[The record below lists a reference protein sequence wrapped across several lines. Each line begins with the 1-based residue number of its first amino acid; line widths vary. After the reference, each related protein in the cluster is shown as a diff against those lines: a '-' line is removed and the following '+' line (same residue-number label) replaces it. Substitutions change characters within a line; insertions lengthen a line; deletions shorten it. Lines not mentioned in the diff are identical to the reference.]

1 MTSSFHSSSRIPFDS
16 TLSIPYNSSPD
27 RSPSRKS
34 LDFPNVQPE
43 IDPHQP
49 NPFESLIT
57 SSFTT
62 QDHHYQNSHS
72 PSQSY
77 LYSDPFS
84 GSFKQLQGHPTNVNE
99 SFEKIHGPSNI
110 NNLLPPS
117 APHYHWH
124 NSKYPK
130 SNVQNHFI
138 SFIHVHR
145 LSRLSLDYKRLESVQ
160 VSRMSDIGVGV
171 DQNETTTSLPSS
183 HNSDDLTPMEVFLVM
198 QVWWHL
204 LYPRMVTSF
213 FVVGFVYALVI
224 LVTFT
229 TSPSII

>member
-1 MTSSFHSSSRIPFDS
+1 MPPLPKRRTRRQQPSRCLTTFISQFIQTSRIGHYSSTAAPASTTTTFLNPESSDNAYTLGRPHMTSSFHSSSRILFDS
-16 TLSIPYNSSPD
+16 TLSIPYKSSPD

-117 APHYHWH
+117 APHYH
-124 NSKYPK
+124 
-130 SNVQNHFI
+130 
-138 SFIHVHR
+138 
-145 LSRLSLDYKRLESVQ
+145 
-160 VSRMSDIGVGV
+160 
-171 DQNETTTSLPSS
+171 
-183 HNSDDLTPMEVFLVM
+183 
-198 QVWWHL
+198 
-204 LYPRMVTSF
+204 
-213 FVVGFVYALVI
+213 
-224 LVTFT
+224 
-229 TSPSII
+229 